1 MLRVLRETKYLSNMQ
16 LHTSEEALKWKL
28 DEEIQIYLRSSSGG
42 QTVWLRCTVVTSVL
56 HALLHL
62 LPPNMSSDLYKNS
75 GGAEF

>member
-42 QTVWLRCTVVTSVL
+42 QTVWLRCTVGHFCSSCSAPSV
-56 HALLHL
+56 A
-62 LPPNMSSDLYKNS
+62 S
-75 GGAEF
+75 